1 MSENREAEA
10 LRYAYES
17 ALTRNHHVIKW
28 LVIVIVILII
38 SLVGTNLA
46 WVIYE
51 NQFEDYSETVT
62 QETADGDN
70 NYIGEDGI
78 IINK

>member
-1 MSENREAEA
+1 MDNKERDN
-10 LRYAYES
+10 LVLGYES
-17 ALTRNHHVIKW
+17 ALNYFSRIIKW
-28 LVIVIVILII
+28 LIIVIAMLII
-38 SLVGTNLA
+38 LLAGSNLA
-46 WVIYE
+46 WIIYE